1 MFLPDSDRA
10 ILTSLTFIKIIYLLS
25 IFFSGRTIK
34 TGGTGFGTLGIPGDF
49 TPPGRFIRAAFM
61 KEFAEEVQTAD
72 DGVNLAF
79 HILNTVDIP
88 IGKYQGNK
96 NSRNHSSND

>member
-1 MFLPDSDRA
+1 
-10 ILTSLTFIKIIYLLS
+10 
-25 IFFSGRTIK
+25 
-34 TGGTGFGTLGIPGDF
+34 
-49 TPPGRFIRAAFM
+49 M

-96 NSRNHSSND
+96 NSRNHSSNDSKNEFSFEKLDFFSVSGFALLYMFQC

>member
-1 MFLPDSDRA
+1 ME
-10 ILTSLTFIKIIYLLS
+10 IIFLLS
-25 IFFSGRTIK
+25 SFLYFSGRTIK
-34 TGGTGFGTLGIPGDF
+34 TAGTGFGTLGIPGDF

-88 IGKYQGNK
+88 IGKYGVKHNC
-96 NSRNHSSND
+96 RNHPSSD

>member
-1 MFLPDSDRA
+1 M
-10 ILTSLTFIKIIYLLS
+10 LS
-25 IFFSGRTIK
+25 VYFSGRTIK
-34 TGGTGFGTLGIPGDF
+34 TGGTGFGTLGIPGGS
-49 TPPGRFIRAAFM
+49 TSASRFIRAAFL

-88 IGKYQGNK
+88 IGNYQVK
-96 NSRNHSSND
+96 KHRRNHSSSD